1 MKKLDRYI
9 FKQVVY
15 SFIFFS
21 FIFTVIFWINRA
33 IRLFDQLIASGHSSA
48 VFLELAILS
57 LPSIA
62 SIVFPLACFASVVF
76 VTNRL
81 KNDAET
87 IIFQSS
93 GLSPFRLLKPYFIF
107 GVLCMLSLGFFTT
120 LVVPLTSKMLFERQ
134 LELDSSVSARLLK
147 EGKFIHPISGI
158 TFFVKEIEENGT
170 LLNVFFHD
178 RRSRDEFI
186 TYTATRAFLAK
197 DENKTALYMENGLIQ
212 TLHTS
217 RKELSTTEFKSVTI
231 DLSDAI
237 EKRNRE
243 IISLSHVPTWLL
255 ITNMQKVKKLTNTS
269 KNLTNFELHTRL
281 HRPIF
286 CFVAA
291 LLGFS
296 SLFVGTYSR
305 FGFGKQITLAL
316 SVIIL
321 MKIIESYT
329 IKIIL
334 SNLTSWPILYLPSLF
349 GITASILFLM
359 MASSKY
365 RRKLRGLQ

>member
-9 FKQVVY
+9 FRQVIV
-15 SFIFFS
+15 SFVFFLS
-21 FIFTVIFWINRA
+21 IFTLIFWINRA
-33 IRLFDQLIASGHSSA
+33 IRLFDQLIANGHSSA
-48 VFLELAILS
+48 IFLELAILS

-81 KNDAET
+81 KNDAEIT
-87 IIFQSS
+87 ILQSS
-93 GLSPFRLLKPYFIF
+93 GLSPLRLLKPYFTF
-107 GVLCMLSLGFFTT
+107 GVLCMISLGFFTT
-120 LVVPLTSKMLFERQ
+120 LIVPFTSKTLFERQ
-134 LELDSSVSARLLK
+134 VELDSSVSARLLK
-147 EGKFIHPISGI
+147 EGKFIHPIPGV
-158 TFFVKEIEENGT
+158 TFFVKEIEGDGT

-178 RRSRDEFI
+178 RRNQDEFL

-212 TLHTS
+212 TLDAS

-231 DLSDAI
+231 DLTNAI
-237 EKRNRE
+237 QNINHE
-243 IISLSHVPTWLL
+243 ITYISHMPTWLL
-255 ITNMQKVKKLTNTS
+255 ITNMQKVRKLTNAS
-269 KNLTNFELHTRL
+269 KESTNVELHTRL

-296 SLFVGTYSR
+296 SLLIGTHSR
-305 FGFGKQITLAL
+305 FSFGKQITLAL

-329 IKIIL
+329 IKIFL
-334 SNLTSWPILYLPSLF
+334 NNFTSWPLLYLPSLF
-349 GITASILFLM
+349 GMIASILFLM
-359 MASSKY
+359 VANSQYHPKY
-365 RRKLRGLQ
+365 KDLK

>member
-9 FKQVVY
+9 FKQVVI
-15 SFIFFS
+15 SFVFFS
-21 FIFTVIFWINRA
+21 SIFTLIFWINRA
-33 IRLFDQLIASGHSSA
+33 IRLFDQLIANGHSSA
-48 VFLELAILS
+48 IFLELAILS

-81 KNDAET
+81 KNDAE
-87 IIFQSS
+87 IMILQSS
-93 GLSPFRLLKPYFIF
+93 GLSPFGLLKPYFIF
-107 GVLCMLSLGFFTT
+107 GVLCMVGLGFFTT
-120 LVVPLTSKMLFERQ
+120 LVVPFTSKTLFERQ
-134 LELDSSVSARLLK
+134 VELDSSVSARLLK
-147 EGKFIHPISGI
+147 EGKFIHPIPGV
-158 TFFVKEIEENGT
+158 TFFVKEIEEDGT

-178 RRSRDEFI
+178 RRNQDEI
-186 TYTATRAFLAK
+186 LTYTATRAFLAK
-197 DENKTALYMENGLIQ
+197 DENKAALYMENGLIQ
-212 TLHTS
+212 TLKAS
-217 RKELSTTEFKSVTI
+217 RKQLSTTEFKSVTI

-243 IISLSHVPTWLL
+243 IIDLSHVPTWLL
-255 ITNMQKVKKLTNTS
+255 ITNMQKVRKLTNAS
-269 KNLTNFELHTRL
+269 KNSTNFELHTRL

-296 SLFVGTYSR
+296 ALLIGTHSR
-305 FGFGKQITLAL
+305 FGYGKQITLAL

-329 IKIIL
+329 IKISL
-334 SNLTSWPILYLPSLF
+334 GNFTLWPLMYLPSLF
-349 GITASILFLM
+349 GVIASILFLM
-359 MASSKY
+359 VANSQY
-365 RRKLRGLQ
+365 RPKFREL